1 MTIIVDP
8 AIRILPDDHRIFI
21 LHPGSAKRFYNDF
34 QETQSVFLDLPGIT
48 FDAEPKADSP
58 ELRSLLRMARRI
70 ASWRNSGSTEDTKP
84 SRSIADYEVKNPS
97 ANPPK
102 LVHTVIDLYSEA
114 RPGDLIVV
122 PGKGYNS
129 TVYIGEFKGE
139 FDPEFRVESIRYPT
153 EKIPARKVTWLP
165 AALAKSQ
172 FSRRLVRL
180 MQNRQAII
188 QVNLEADR
196 REIYSIAYGDYV
208 WKESSGNLLKVTK
221 DEIDLHDLNKAV
233 DLTNYFASQYLALK
247 QGKLEHFLSLGFNEA
262 IEEYYDKSYFGG
274 VSVEVH
280 SPGFFSRKMKDA
292 MLAGYVS
299 AMLALSGAGVSAQA
313 ATDVKVVNSANVEV
327 SICDMELEKDI
338 RETMEMYANLHLWE
352 EEVCPR
358 REATKD
364 SVGLKTD
371 VTIKEEDPPA
381 GN

>member
-8 AIRILPDDHRIFI
+8 AIRILPEDHRVFI
-21 LHPGSAKRFYNDF
+21 LHPGSAKKFYYDF
-34 QETQSVFLDLPGIT
+34 QETQSVFLDLPGIS

-58 ELRSLLRMARRI
+58 ELRSRLRMARRI
-70 ASWRNSGSTEDTKP
+70 ASWRNNGSKEDMKP
-84 SRSIADYEVKNPS
+84 SRDITDYKVKNPS

-102 LVHTVIDLYSEA
+102 LVHTVIDVYSEA

-129 TVYIGEFKGE
+129 TVYIGEFKGG
-139 FDPEFRVESIRYPT
+139 FDPGFQVESARYPS

-165 AALAKSQ
+165 AAQAKSQ
-172 FSRRLVRL
+172 FSRRFVRL

-196 REIYSIAYGDYV
+196 REIYSVAYGDYV
-208 WKESSGNLLKVTK
+208 WKESSGNLLRVTK
-221 DEIDLHDLNKAV
+221 EEIDLHDLNKAV
-233 DLTNYFASQYLALK
+233 ELTNYFASQYLALK
-247 QGKLEHFLSLGFNEA
+247 QGKLEHFLSLSFNDA
-262 IEEYYDKSYFGG
+262 IEKYYDKSYFGG

-299 AMLALSGAGVSAQA
+299 AMLALSGAGLHAQA
-313 ATDVKVVNSANVEV
+313 ATNIRVVNSANGEV
-327 SICDMELEKDI
+327 SICDMELEDDI

-352 EEVCPR
+352 DEVCPR
-358 REATKD
+358 REATKN

-371 VTIKEEDPPA
+371 VTIKEENSLAED
-381 GN
+381 

>member
-8 AIRILPDDHRIFI
+8 AIRILPDDHRVFI

-34 QETQSVFLDLPGIT
+34 QQTNSVFLDLPGIT
-48 FDAEPKADSP
+48 FDAEPNADSP
-58 ELRSLLRMARRI
+58 KLRSLLRMARRI
-70 ASWRNSGSTEDTKP
+70 AAWRNSGSKADSKP
-84 SRSIADYEVKNPS
+84 SRDVADYEVQNPS
-97 ANPPK
+97 NNPPK

-139 FDPEFRVESIRYPT
+139 FDPGFQVESIRYAT

-165 AALAKSQ
+165 AAQAKSQ

-196 REIYSIAYGDYV
+196 REIYSVAYGDYV
-208 WKESSGNLLKVTK
+208 WKESSGNLLRVTK
-221 DEIDLHDLNKAV
+221 DEIDLNDLNKAV

-247 QGKLEHFLSLGFNEA
+247 KGELEKFLKLEFNEA
-262 IEEYYDKSYFGG
+262 IDEYYDKSYFGS

-299 AMLALSGAGVSAQA
+299 AMLALSGAGVSAQE

-327 SICDMELEKDI
+327 SICDMELEADI
-338 RETMEMYANLHLWE
+338 RQTMEMYANLHLWE
-352 EEVCPR
+352 NDVCPR

-371 VTIKEEDPPA
+371 VTIKKEDPAA